1 MLYPTTPDDLRRRR
15 LIVAGVATALLL
27 IAFVTYAVL
36 VHRSHSRPSCAADQ
50 GAGTGRAAPTTHEV
64 PAVTELPTL
73 RPTSDPE
80 TFARAGRRG
89 DLRVGHRHARLT
101 RDRPHRATRRG
112 RRPDRRVD
120 ARPGVRPR
128 QLPADAGR
136 LGRARRSTRP
146 ASGSPSTRCTTPTKW
161 AEAEAQAGDELLPG
175 TTALTIHGTRHR
187 SGIWEGE
194 PVSSE
199 HDVAFTVF
207 IVCGPS
213 YPECHLLRLSML
225 DKPLD

>member
-1 MLYPTTPDDLRRRR
+1 MLHPTTPDDLRHRR
-15 LIVAGVATALLL
+15 LMVAGVATALLL
-27 IAFVTYAVL
+27 IAFVTYAIL
-36 VHRSHSRPSCAADQ
+36 VHRSHSPSASS
-50 GAGTGRAAPTTHEV
+50 TKERAPVELTEVREV
-64 PAVTELPTL
+64 PAVTELAAL

-80 TFARAGRRG
+80 TFARQVAEAIFAWDTSTLVSRTDHIEQLVEVADPTGESTPG
-89 DLRVGHRHARLT
+89 LVSDLDNYLPTQDAWVELT
-101 RDRPHRATRRG
+101 KYETDQWLT
-112 RRPDRRVD
+112 VD
-120 ARPGVRPR
+120 SV
-128 QLPADAGR
+128 
-136 LGRARRSTRP
+136 S
-146 ASGSPSTRCTTPTKW
+146 TPTKW

-199 HDVAFTVF
+199 HDVAFTIF
-207 IVCGPS
+207 LVCAPS

>member
-27 IAFVTYAVL
+27 IALVTYAVL
-36 VHRSHSRPSCAADQ
+36 VHRAHSPSATSTKAQ
-50 GAGTGRAAPTTHEV
+50 APVELTEV
-64 PAVTELPTL
+64 HDVPPVTELPEL
-73 RPTSDPE
+73 RRTSDPE
-80 TFARAGRRG
+80 TFARQVAEAIFAWDTATLVSRTNHIEQLVEVADPTGESTPG
-89 DLRVGHRHARLT
+89 LVSDLHNYLPTQDAWTELT
-101 RDRPHRATRRG
+101 KYETRQWLT
-112 RRPDRRVD
+112 VD
-120 ARPGVRPR
+120 SV
-128 QLPADAGR
+128 
-136 LGRARRSTRP
+136 
-146 ASGSPSTRCTTPTKW
+146 TTPTKW

-207 IVCGPS
+207 LVCAPA

>member
-1 MLYPTTPDDLRRRR
+1 MLHPTTPDELRRRR

-27 IAFVTYAVL
+27 IALMTYAVL
-36 VHRSHSRPSCAADQ
+36 VHRAHSPSATSTKAQ
-50 GAGTGRAAPTTHEV
+50 APVELTEVREV
-64 PAVTELPTL
+64 PTVTELPEL

-80 TFARAGRRG
+80 TFARQVAEAIFAWDTATLVSRTDHIEQLVEVADPTGESTPG
-89 DLRVGHRHARLT
+89 LVSDLDNYL
-101 RDRPHRATRRG
+101 PMQ
-112 RRPDRRVD
+112 D
-120 ARPGVRPR
+120 ARVELTKYETEQWLTVDSVR
-128 QLPADAGR
+128 
-136 LGRARRSTRP
+136 
-146 ASGSPSTRCTTPTKW
+146 TPTKW
-161 AEAEAQAGDELLPG
+161 AEAQAQAGDELLPG

-207 IVCGPS
+207 LVCAPS

>member
-1 MLYPTTPDDLRRRR
+1 MLHTTTPDELRRRR

-36 VHRSHSRPSCAADQ
+36 VHQAHSPSARSTKAQ
-50 GAGTGRAAPTTHEV
+50 APVELTEV
-64 PAVTELPTL
+64 HDVPTVTELPEL

-80 TFARAGRRG
+80 TFARQVAEAIFAWDTSTLVSRTDHIEQLIEVADPTGESTPG
-89 DLRVGHRHARLT
+89 LVSDLDNYLPTQDAWVELT
-101 RDRPHRATRRG
+101 KYETEQWLT
-112 RRPDRRVD
+112 VD
-120 ARPGVRPR
+120 SVR
-128 QLPADAGR
+128 
-136 LGRARRSTRP
+136 
-146 ASGSPSTRCTTPTKW
+146 TPTKW

-199 HDVAFTVF
+199 HEVAFTVF
-207 IVCGPS
+207 LVCAPA